1 MIDASR
7 FNTNYPWGAIFKL
20 FFICATV
27 AGLLWPS
34 ALISA
39 QHTALDFEDSPVS
52 YSQPETEN
60 ALNRLQAAIN
70 SGKTELLYDDDSGYL
85 PEVLK
90 RLDISSSSQMLTFLK
105 SSLQRPLIGPKNPR
119 AIYFNDDTYVGYVP
133 GGFIELIVPD
143 VKKGMVFYSLQ
154 QNRKKPE
161 FTREV
166 SRCMTCHCSSRT
178 QNIPGLQ
185 IRSMLTDPTGQ
196 PVLSAGSYRTGHS
209 SPLEQRWGGW
219 YVTGQHGDSIHRGN
233 FQLPNKKRPKKTID
247 NSAGQ
252 NITDLSQLN
261 SSQGLE
267 LSKYET
273 PHSDIVALMVFEHQI
288 DSHNLMARTNY
299 AFQIDSH
306 QDQHS
311 DNDAAWKKEAND
323 LANHLTFTD
332 ELNLTSSIQGTSSFR
347 KDFESQGPFDAHKRS
362 LRQFDLKSRLFSY
375 PCSYMVYSKTFHDLP
390 KPVRNFVLSRIKEK
404 LGDLAK
410 EGGNIKN
417 ATATQHSEHRYSK
430 EEVSVAQA
438 IIGNLF

>member
-1 MIDASR
+1 
-7 FNTNYPWGAIFKL
+7 
-20 FFICATV
+20 
-27 AGLLWPS
+27 
-34 ALISA
+34 
-39 QHTALDFEDSPVS
+39 
-52 YSQPETEN
+52 
-60 ALNRLQAAIN
+60 
-70 SGKTELLYDDDSGYL
+70 
-85 PEVLK
+85 
-90 RLDISSSSQMLTFLK
+90 
-105 SSLQRPLIGPKNPR
+105 
-119 AIYFNDDTYVGYVP
+119 
-133 GGFIELIVPD
+133 
-143 VKKGMVFYSLQ
+143 
-154 QNRKKPE
+154 
-161 FTREV
+161 
-166 SRCMTCHCSSRT
+166 
-178 QNIPGLQ
+178 
-185 IRSMLTDPTGQ
+185 
-196 PVLSAGSYRTGHS
+196 
-209 SPLEQRWGGW
+209 
-219 YVTGQHGDSIHRGN
+219 
-233 FQLPNKKRPKKTID
+233 
-247 NSAGQ
+247 
-252 NITDLSQLN
+252 
-261 SSQGLE
+261 
-267 LSKYET
+267 
-273 PHSDIVALMVFEHQI
+273 
-288 DSHNLMARTNY
+288 MARTNY

>member
-154 QNRKKPE
+154 QNRNVRCSPTLRANRYCRPE
-161 FTREV
+161 VIAPVTALRWSNAGADGTSQGNMEIRFTEAT
-166 SRCMTCHCSSRT
+166 SNC
-178 QNIPGLQ
+178 Q
-185 IRSMLTDPTGQ
+185 IKSG
-196 PVLSAGSYRTGHS
+196 
-209 SPLEQRWGGW
+209 
-219 YVTGQHGDSIHRGN
+219 
-233 FQLPNKKRPKKTID
+233 PKKQST
-247 NSAGQ
+247 
-252 NITDLSQLN
+252 T
-261 SSQGLE
+261 
-267 LSKYET
+267 
-273 PHSDIVALMVFEHQI
+273 V
-288 DSHNLMARTNY
+288 
-299 AFQIDSH
+299 
-306 QDQHS
+306 
-311 DNDAAWKKEAND
+311 
-323 LANHLTFTD
+323 
-332 ELNLTSSIQGTSSFR
+332 
-347 KDFESQGPFDAHKRS
+347 
-362 LRQFDLKSRLFSY
+362 
-375 PCSYMVYSKTFHDLP
+375 
-390 KPVRNFVLSRIKEK
+390 
-404 LGDLAK
+404 LAK
-410 EGGNIKN
+410 
-417 ATATQHSEHRYSK
+417 T
-430 EEVSVAQA
+430 
-438 IIGNLF
+438 